1 MPANLTPQYLEAEK
15 NYRAAKTPLEKIA
28 FLEEMLSVMPKH
40 KGTDHLR
47 ADIRTK
53 IAKLTQS
60 LDKKTTTQR
69 ASMII
74 EKVGAGQV
82 AVIGPPNTGKS
93 QILSSLTKAAPT
105 VAAYPFTT
113 QNAIPG
119 MMKYENIQIQ
129 LIDLPP
135 LHEQTPEWWVMNIIR
150 RADALLIVVDAGDD
164 ALTQTELVLS
174 RLREKKLALWP
185 DPEKS
190 EEEIAFTYKTA
201 LLVCNKQDL
210 DPDNVC
216 LQLLQDE
223 YGKHL
228 NIIGITAGGGN
239 DLDELR
245 STVFKMLDII
255 RVYTKAPG
263 GKPDFEDP
271 IVLKAGSNL
280 EDAAAEV
287 HKDFVRNLKYARIW
301 GSGKHDGVM
310 ARLDHVMQ
318 DGDIIELHV

>member
-1 MPANLTPQYLEAEK
+1 MPANLTPQYLEAER
-15 NYRAAKTPLEKIA
+15 NYRMARTPLEKIA

-60 LDKKTTTQR
+60 LDKRTATQR

-82 AVIGPPNTGKS
+82 AVVGPPNTGKS
-93 QILSSLTKAAPT
+93 RIVSSLTKASPT

-129 LIDLPP
+129 LVDLPP
-135 LHEQTPEWWVMNIIR
+135 LSEQTPEWWVMNIVR
-150 RADALLIVVDAGDD
+150 RADALLVVVDAGDD
-164 ALTQTELVLS
+164 PLAQTELVLS

-185 DPEKS
+185 DPEKN
-190 EEEIAFTYKTA
+190 EEEIAFTYKKA

-210 DPDNVC
+210 DPDKTC
-216 LQLLQDE
+216 LQLLKYE
-223 YGKHL
+223 YGEHL
-228 NIIGITAGGGN
+228 PVLGITAIDS

-245 STVFKMLDII
+245 TAIFKMLDII

-263 GKPDFEDP
+263 DKPDYEDP
-271 IVLKAGSNL
+271 IVLKSGSSL
-280 EDAAAEV
+280 EDAAAGV
-287 HKDFVRNLKYARIW
+287 HKDFVQNLKYARIW

-310 ARLDHVMQ
+310 ARRDHIMQ
-318 DGDIIELHV
+318 DGDVIELHV

>member
-1 MPANLTPQYLEAEK
+1 MPANLTPQYLEAER

-60 LDKKTTTQR
+60 LDKKTATQR

-93 QILSSLTKAAPT
+93 QIVASLTKATPT
-105 VAAYPFTT
+105 VAAYPYTT

-119 MMKYENIQIQ
+119 MMKYENIQVQ
-129 LIDLPP
+129 LIDTPP
-135 LHEQTPEWWVMNIIR
+135 LSEQLPEWWVMNIIR
-150 RADALLIVVDAGDD
+150 RADALLVVVDCGDD
-164 ALTQTELVLS
+164 PLTQLELVLE
-174 RLREKKLALWP
+174 RLREKKLSPWQL
-185 DPEKS
+185 PEEN
-190 EEEIAFTYKTA
+190 EEESVFTIKKA

-210 DPDNVC
+210 DTDKIF
-216 LQLLQDE
+216 LQLLQQE
-223 YGKHL
+223 YGEL
-228 NIIGITAGGGN
+228 IEIIGVSAAEES
-239 DLDELR
+239 LDELKLAIFELLN
-245 STVFKMLDII
+245 VI
-255 RVYTKAPG
+255 RVYTKTPG
-263 GKPDFEDP
+263 GKPDYDDP
-271 IVLKAGSNL
+271 IVLPSGSNL
-280 EDAAAEV
+280 EEAAAEV
-287 HKDFVRNLKYARIW
+287 HKDFARNLKYARIW

-310 ARLDHVMQ
+310 AKRDHVLQ
-318 DGDIIELHV
+318 DGDVIELHM